1 VEWSRPGERLKV
13 GGIDPFITPSGNE
26 RHLRATVAHDGYCG
40 KAPGAGGA
48 ICARGSC
55 GRGEVELRGLM
66 WRIRCRERDEL
77 RQFPQILGGGG
88 QQELV
93 FRSARATQAQSIEP
107 EYALQV
113 SECISTF

>member
-1 VEWSRPGERLKV
+1 MEWSRPGERLKV

-26 RHLRATVAHDGYCG
+26 RHLRATAAHDGYCG
-40 KAPGAGGA
+40 SPGAGGA

-88 QQELV
+88 QPV

-107 EYALQV
+107 DYALQLCEV
-113 SECISTF
+113 LLA